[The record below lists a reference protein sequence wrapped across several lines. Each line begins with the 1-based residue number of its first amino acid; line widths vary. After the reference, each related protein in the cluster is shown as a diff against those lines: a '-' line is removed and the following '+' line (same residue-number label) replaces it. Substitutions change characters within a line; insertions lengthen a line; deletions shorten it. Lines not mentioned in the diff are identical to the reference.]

1 MRLVANFVPKQLKE
15 KNNMSNYHG
24 TYAYK
29 TDIGMVRKTNEDQ
42 AIILMNSDNE
52 VFMVVCD
59 GMGGAEKGDVASKMA
74 IDLLADAFKKKKKH
88 RFHLADKNWITK
100 TCKSINKKIYTLSE
114 KLKKA
119 EKKTDSLGMGCTM
132 VAALISD
139 NHLMIANIG
148 DSRAYLL
155 KDGTLEQLTNDQT
168 YVDYL
173 VRTGKLSEDGAKTHP
188 DRHVLT
194 NALGVY
200 NSLSVSIDERAY
212 NGETILLCS
221 DGLYNNLETKE
232 IANIISTDER
242 TDQKVV
248 SLISVANH
256 QGGSDNIGIALWECI
271 AND

>member
-1 MRLVANFVPKQLKE
+1 
-15 KNNMSNYHG
+15 MSDYHG

-42 AIILMNSDNE
+42 AMILMNSENE

-59 GMGGAEKGDVASKMA
+59 GMGGAEKGDVASKLA
-74 IDLLADAFKKKKKH
+74 VDLLAEAFKKKKKH
-88 RFHLADKNWITK
+88 SFAFSDRKWITR
-100 TCKSINKKIYTLSE
+100 TCKSINKKIYSLSE

-119 EKKTDSLGMGCTM
+119 EKKTESLGMGCTM

-139 NHLMIANIG
+139 NRLMIANIG
-148 DSRAYLL
+148 DSRAYCLENGSL
-155 KDGTLEQLTNDQT
+155 KQLTKDQT

-188 DRHVLT
+188 DRHILT

-200 NSLSVSIDERAY
+200 NSLSISIDEHHY
-212 NGETILLCS
+212 HGETILLCS
-221 DGLYNNLETKE
+221 DGLYNNLESKE

-256 QGGSDNIGIALWECI
+256 EGGSDNIGIALWECI